1 MNNNINLHRAWG
13 FMALLGL
20 LLAAPGWSTTLV
32 RAGLETLVDDH
43 EMIVVGE
50 VVDTYSYWNTDGSFI
65 LTDVTVMPE
74 RYLKGD
80 AKKGPVTVTLMGGT
94 VDDMTALIVAGAEL
108 VPGNSYLLF
117 LDRGDLKAGQ
127 PVMTVR
133 EHCQGAFDIS
143 LSADGELRVIS
154 QANGMH
160 LLQDAEGRV
169 EPPGGKRGLP
179 QPDIFQ
185 TIVDLVAQGAK

>member
-1 MNNNINLHRAWG
+1 
-13 FMALLGL
+13 MALLYFA
-20 LLAAPGWSTTLV
+20 LATPGFSTTMM
-32 RAGLETLVDDH
+32 RASLENLVDDH
-43 EMIVVGE
+43 EVIVVGE
-50 VVDTYSYWNTDGSFI
+50 VVDAHSYWNTDGSFI

-80 AKKGPVTVTLMGGT
+80 PKKGPVTVTLMGGT

-108 VPGNSYLLF
+108 VPGRSYLLF
-117 LDRGDLKAGQ
+117 LDREDLKAEQ

-154 QANGMH
+154 QASQVE

-169 EPPGGKRGLP
+169 EPPGGQRGLP
-179 QPDIFQ
+179 QTDIFR